1 MARRLARRLRVT
13 AAASMHLL
21 STNPTVVA
29 VPGEGFL
36 TRLGF
41 SMVSF
46 ALPFYALSLGMSL
59 SEIGILYA
67 LRTATVVAIK
77 PLMGWAADRYGRKN
91 TLIAAVLLR
100 CLVGLLFPFASLPW
114 HLFAIRL
121 LQGVVTAAREP
132 SAAALIAVHGDR
144 RKMASIFAWY
154 TTARDLGRSFGAAL
168 AGVLIQATGS
178 YNLVFIAAFLSSC
191 VALITVI
198 RYVRESPELDEAAPV
213 QALVAIAAP
222 APADIA
228 APARCRFEAWR
239 IYRGLL
245 GYASFGLMVAG
256 SAEMMQGLFPV
267 IATQY
272 AGLTEGQAGLAVS
285 IAALGS
291 LVSGPLFGWL
301 SDHVSRKLAL
311 GARSV
316 ANTLS
321 SLMYIFLPSFGGF
334 VVAYAVDNSGKA
346 AFRPTWGAIL
356 ADISESEPERRA
368 SLMSFVDSSYTVGEM
383 LAPLAAGALIATFG
397 IPTMLAVRAALAVAT
412 EVQALRVLHP
422 VQRLQ
427 HAAYADQPLSAPARL
442 P

>member
-1 MARRLARRLRVT
+1 MRSRVRQTVLSGLHTLR
-13 AAASMHLL
+13 
-21 STNPTVVA
+21 TNPTVVA

-59 SEIGILYA
+59 SEVGILYA
-67 LRTATVVAIK
+67 LRTATVVAVK
-77 PLMGWAADRYGRKN
+77 PVMGWAADRYGRKN

-132 SAAALIAVHGDR
+132 SAAALIAVHGDKR
-144 RKMASIFAWY
+144 SMASTFAWY

-168 AGVLIQATGS
+168 AGLLIQATGS
-178 YNLVFIAAFLSSC
+178 YTLVFVAAFLSSC

-198 RYVRESPELDEAAPV
+198 RYVRESPALDDAVPAVAELEDTPQVNTAELRLAETAAADAPP
-213 QALVAIAAP
+213 ASRRAA
-222 APADIA
+222 
-228 APARCRFEAWR
+228 WSV
-239 IYRGLL
+239 YRGLL

-272 AGLTEGQAGLAVS
+272 AGLSEGQAGLAVS
-285 IAALGS
+285 IAAVAS
-291 LVSGPLFGWL
+291 LASGPLFGWL
-301 SDHVSRKLAL
+301 SDNVSRKLAL

-321 SLMYIFLPSFGGF
+321 SLMYIFIPSFGGF
-334 VVAYAVDNSGKA
+334 VVAYTVDNSGKA

-356 ADISESEPERRA
+356 ADISAAEPERRA

-383 LAPLAAGALIATFG
+383 VAPLAAGVLIATFG

-412 EVQALRVLHP
+412 EVQAVRVLHP
-422 VQRLQ
+422 ARASAQ
-427 HAAYADQPLSAPARL
+427 HP
-442 P
+442 

>member
-1 MARRLARRLRVT
+1 MRNQIQTHLAGLLRT
-13 AAASMHLL
+13 LRS
-21 STNPTVVA
+21 NPTLIA

-67 LRTATVVAIK
+67 LRTATTVAIK

-91 TLIAAVLLR
+91 TLILAVLLR
-100 CLVGLLFPFASLPW
+100 CLVGLMLPFVSAPW

-132 SAAALIAVHGDR
+132 SATALIAVHGNKR
-144 RKMASIFAWY
+144 SMASTFAWY
-154 TTARDLGRSFGAAL
+154 TTARDLGRSFGAAA
-168 AGVLIQATGS
+168 AGVLISATGN
-178 YNLVFIAAFLSSC
+178 YNLVFYGAFLSSC
-191 VALITVI
+191 IALVTVL
-198 RYVRESPELDEAAPV
+198 RYVRESPEQDPKTPAVHVARAGPRPRT
-213 QALVAIAAP
+213 ALST
-222 APADIA
+222 
-228 APARCRFEAWR
+228 
-239 IYRGLL
+239 YRPLL
-245 GYASFGLMVAG
+245 GYACFGLMVAG

-272 AGLTEGQAGLAVS
+272 AGLSEGEAGLAVS
-285 IAALGS
+285 AAAVAS
-291 LVSGPLFGWL
+291 LVAGPLFGWI

-321 SLMYIFLPSFGGF
+321 SLAYIFLPSFGGF
-334 VVAYAVDNSGKA
+334 VLAYAVDNSGKA

-356 ADISESEPERRA
+356 AHLSETDPQNRA
-368 SLMSFVDSSYTVGEM
+368 SMMAFVDSSYTVGEVV
-383 LAPLAAGALIATFG
+383 APLFAGALIASLG
-397 IPTMLAVRAALAVAT
+397 IPAMLAARVILAIAT
-412 EVQALRVLHP
+412 EIQAVLVIKPTGDSH
-422 VQRLQ
+422 
-427 HAAYADQPLSAPARL
+427 S
-442 P
+442 